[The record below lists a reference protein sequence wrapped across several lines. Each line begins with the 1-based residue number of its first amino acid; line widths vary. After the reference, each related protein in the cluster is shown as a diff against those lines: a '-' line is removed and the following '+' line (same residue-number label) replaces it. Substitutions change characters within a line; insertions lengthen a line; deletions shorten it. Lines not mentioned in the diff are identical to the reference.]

1 MGINK
6 IIGCLNTKVTLT
18 LTVILEILAVFKLA
32 VWWFGLN
39 RLLNI
44 GGIYMWCWYSGLF
57 IKECCRLPL
66 EVLKQADLHKKESLQ
81 RASTELAT
89 CTACIEGHRT
99 GPRVLLH
106 ALCHYVL
113 CSS

>member
-6 IIGCLNTKVTLT
+6 IIGCLNTTVTLT

-44 GGIYMWCWYSGLF
+44 GGIYMWC
-57 IKECCRLPL
+57 
-66 EVLKQADLHKKESLQ
+66 
-81 RASTELAT
+81 
-89 CTACIEGHRT
+89 
-99 GPRVLLH
+99 
-106 ALCHYVL
+106 
-113 CSS
+113 